1 MSLLTATTLQAAS
14 RAPARKDSRE
24 TDTTALVIQTLF
36 KLNRIA
42 S

>member
-14 RAPARKDSRE
+14 RATVRKDSRE
-24 TDTTALVIQTLF
+24 MDTAALVIQTLF